1 MDALGVK
8 QRPVVRLDTN
18 GFQRQILEEIAKKMV
33 VKKEELVSFLENKVE
48 NPSSYVQTV
57 VKALSGQGLIVYVT
71 PLGQSC
77 YAITQKG
84 MREVGK

>member
-1 MDALGVK
+1 MRLGIG
-8 QRPVVRLDTN
+8 LDTN
-18 GFQRQILEEIAKKMV
+18 GFQKQILEQIAIRQV

-48 NPSSYVQTV
+48 NPSSYVQAVT
-57 VKALSGQGLIVYVT
+57 KALIELGLITNVS

>member
-1 MDALGVK
+1 MGSVIVLE
-8 QRPVVRLDTN
+8 TN
-18 GFQRQILEEIAKKMV
+18 GFQRQILEEIAKRMV
-33 VKKEELVSFLENKVE
+33 MKKEELISFLGDKVE
-48 NPSSYVQTV
+48 NPSSYVQIVT
-57 VKALSGQGLIVYVT
+57 KALSEQGLITYVS

>member
-1 MDALGVK
+1 VI
-8 QRPVVRLDTN
+8 QLDTN

-48 NPSSYVQTV
+48 NPSSYVQAV
-57 VKALSGQGLIVYVT
+57 VKALSEHGLIVYVT

>member
-1 MDALGVK
+1 
-8 QRPVVRLDTN
+8 LDTN
-18 GFQRQILEEIAKKMV
+18 GFQREVLEEMAKRMV
-33 VKKEELVSFLENKVE
+33 MKKEELVSFLENKVE
-48 NPSSYVQTV
+48 NPSSYIQAVT
-57 VKALSGQGLIVYVT
+57 KALNDQGLITYVT

>member
-1 MDALGVK
+1 MGLVI
-8 QRPVVRLDTN
+8 RLEAN
-18 GFQRQILEEIAKKMV
+18 GFQRQILEEIAKRMV
-33 VKKEELVSFLENKVE
+33 MKKEELVSFLGDKVE
-48 NPSSYVQTV
+48 NPSSYVQAVT
-57 VKALSGQGLIVYVT
+57 KALSEQGLITYVS

>member
-1 MDALGVK
+1 M
-8 QRPVVRLDTN
+8 DTN

-48 NPSSYVQTV
+48 NPSSYIQAV
-57 VKALSGQGLIVYVT
+57 VKALSEQGLITYVT